1 MRLAGK
7 SLSLVLFLS
16 AAAMLAHSQVILGP
30 PGSGSGSGGSS
41 GASKDNDVVAH
52 VTCMGTN
59 GGTISI
65 NLTGYMLDLQHQ
77 SSSIGSQSG
86 GAGAGKVTFSD
97 VEVEVPVSQFVPAAS
112 ALMTGQNFQSCELR
126 ARNAGGLVLNFKLVS
141 FAEVQLLGGT
151 SNKTDVDGD
160 NEGTPVVR
168 LTMSYAGLQVM
179 SGGDVPVL
187 TSAGA
192 SSVTNGWSQ
201 IKNTP

>member
-7 SLSLVLFLS
+7 SLSLVVFLF
-16 AAAMLAHSQVILGP
+16 AAAIIGHSQVVLGP
-30 PGSGSGSGGSS
+30 TGGGSGSGGTT
-41 GASKDNDVVAH
+41 KDNDVVAH

-59 GGTISI
+59 GGTISV
-65 NLTGYMLDLQHQ
+65 NLTGYLLDLQHQ
-77 SSSIGSQSG
+77 SAIGSQSS

-97 VEVEVPVSQFVPAAS
+97 VQVEVPVSEFVPAAS
-112 ALMTGQNFQSCELR
+112 ALMGGQSFQSCELR

-151 SNKTDVDGD
+151 SNKTDLDQD
-160 NEGTPVVR
+160 NEALPVVR
-168 LTMSYAGLQVM
+168 LTMSYGGLQLM

-192 SSVTNGWSQ
+192 ASVTSGWNQ
-201 IKNTP
+201 VKNTGTLP